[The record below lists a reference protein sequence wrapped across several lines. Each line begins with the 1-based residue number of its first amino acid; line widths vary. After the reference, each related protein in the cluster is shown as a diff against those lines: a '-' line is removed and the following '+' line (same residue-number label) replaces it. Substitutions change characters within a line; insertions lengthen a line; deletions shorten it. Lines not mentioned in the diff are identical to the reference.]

1 MSKKSIIKG
10 AAILTAANLIT
21 RVMGFFNRVYMSNAI
36 GIEGMGLYQLVMPIY
51 LLSWSITSS
60 GFSTTI
66 SRITAKENAKKHY
79 GNISKTVKVSIF
91 ICMLISVIV
100 SVTMYFGSDFIANNL
115 IKDSRT
121 AISLKILAFAVPFMS
136 AGSCMRGY
144 FLGMQQQGI
153 PAISQILEQTVRII
167 VIVVL
172 SPLLADRG
180 LEYACAAAIT
190 GVLLGESF
198 SCLFTAISY
207 KGLSKKPKYTYSTDI
222 STAKCTTLILSMAI
236 PLSATRISSSLLSA
250 LENILIPQR
259 LQLYG
264 HSTEMAMSTFG
275 NLTGMALPL
284 IMLPSSFLM
293 AISTTLVPALSE
305 TQATGSISKSAYVA
319 DKSLKFTII
328 TGLCFTGIFML
339 FPHEICQIVYSKKEL
354 GDMLLKLAVICPF
367 LYMHITL
374 SGILNGLGCHSLIF
388 KSSLLSSAIN
398 LTFIYFAMPK
408 IGTDAFI
415 IGMTISLI
423 CVVSLAIHNVRKI
436 TKLKFS
442 VYKNIF
448 VPILCT
454 GASFLAIKAL
464 IFEKALTI
472 YSVLFNM
479 MIFCIIYLVL
489 LLLTGAI
496 SQKDIAAI
504 IPAVKKHS

>member
-21 RVMGFFNRVYMSNAI
+21 RLMGFFNRVYMSNAI

-66 SRITAKENAKKHY
+66 SRITAKENARRHY
-79 GNISKTVKVSIF
+79 GNITKTVKVSIF
-91 ICMLISVIV
+91 ICMLISIV
-100 SVTMYFGSDFIANNL
+100 VSATMYFGSDFIAESL

-136 AGSCMRGY
+136 AGSCIRGY

-153 PAISQILEQTVRII
+153 PALSQILEQTVRII

-172 SPLLADRG
+172 SPLLADKG

-190 GVLLGESF
+190 GVLLGETI
-198 SCLFTAISY
+198 SCVFTVISY
-207 KGLSKKPKYTYSTDI
+207 KGLVKKAKYTYSDDM
-222 STAKCTTLILSMAI
+222 STAKCTALILSMAI
-236 PLSATRISSSLLSA
+236 PLTATRISSSLLSA

-264 HSTEMAMSTFG
+264 NSTELAMSTFG

-305 TQATGSISKSAYVA
+305 TQATGSTSKSAYVA

-328 TGLCFTGIFML
+328 TGLCFTGLFML
-339 FPHEICQIVYSKKEL
+339 FPHEICQIVHSKKEL

-374 SGILNGLGCHSLIF
+374 AGILNGLGCHSLIF

-398 LTFIYFAMPK
+398 LVFIYFLMPK
-408 IGTDAFI
+408 IGSDAFI

-423 CVVSLAIHNVRKI
+423 SVVSLAIHSVCKI
-436 TKLKFS
+436 TNLKFS
-442 VYKNIF
+442 IYKSIL

-454 GASFLAIKAL
+454 GVSFFAVKAI
-464 IFEKALTI
+464 ISEK
-472 YSVLFNM
+472 
-479 MIFCIIYLVL
+479 L
-489 LLLTGAI
+489 LLFILFYSTW
-496 SQKDIAAI
+496 
-504 IPAVKKHS
+504 